1 MSVKTTKTKGALT
14 MELTYRMQG
23 DYLLPNLTVPENP
36 KIGKF
41 GMLRQTYLRKHHNG
55 PYTGMLISGKLNAH
69 LEEIDR
75 QATEMLERLMTQQA
89 KAQGVNES
97 MKASDPMLWVARMN
111 NIRSSAEETVMSE
124 LIYR

>member
-1 MSVKTTKTKGALT
+1 

-41 GMLRQTYLRKHHNG
+41 GMLRQTYLRRHRNG
-55 PYTGMLISGKLNAH
+55 LYTGMLISGRLKAH

-89 KAQGVNES
+89 KAQGVTETL
-97 MKASDPMLWVARMN
+97 KASDPMLWVTRMN
-111 NIRSSAEETVMSE
+111 SIRSSAEETVLNE